1 MSFLGNLIW
10 LILGGFILALAWAL
24 AGLLLCLT
32 VIGLPF
38 GLQCFKIAGL
48 VLLPFG
54 REVQLGNFGVGGLV
68 LNLLWLLLFGWELAV
83 GHLILGALFCVTLIG
98 IPFGLQHFKFAQL
111 SLMPFGAVVR

>member
-68 LNLLWLLLFGWELAV
+68 LNLLWLILFGWELAV